1 MVPQLRVEPLSKQQV
16 FEGNLI
22 SAITIDEDQSILY
35 IADIGDKRI
44 ATLNYSPENSSATLS
59 KIGIVKYIYEKLS
72 TLDTISSLAV
82 NLYG

>member
-1 MVPQLRVEPLSKQQV
+1 MTPQLRVEPLSKQHV

-35 IADIGDKRI
+35 IADIGDQRI
-44 ATLNYSPENSSATLS
+44 ITINYSPEKSSTTLNN
-59 KIGIVKYIYEKLS
+59 IGVLKYIYEKVS
-72 TLDTISSLAV
+72 TLNTISSLAV